1 MVCMVLGSMTA
12 TDDVSCAEV
21 YVSGRVQGVYFRGFT
36 QKAANDLGVK
46 GYAQNLPDGRVKVV
60 AQGKMSDISELLDHL
75 HIGPELSNVE
85 SVEVSWIAPSDT
97 FTDFFIK
104 R

>member
-1 MVCMVLGSMTA
+1 MTA
-12 TDDVSCAEV
+12 TNDVSCAEI

-36 QKAANDLGVK
+36 QKTATSLGLM

-60 AQGKMSDISELLDHL
+60 AQGKRSCISELLDHL

-85 SVEVSWIAPSDT
+85 RIEVGWIALSDT